1 MKTIALSRLLFVG
14 HVACACGF
22 VNASPPSTASIEI
35 GKHYERAVLK
45 QVVPALRS
53 TNKVGRIY
61 YEASCPPSD
70 LEFPLPFPRVDVL
83 PPLTGAT
90 DVDVVRSIF
99 RQTKE
104 SWFVEKDGIIQIR
117 LGKTPSAILRT
128 RIHRLNL
135 NPIAQFNPS
144 GVIDAI
150 ANSPEV
156 RSAMAELHV
165 DVPQRIYSMILTP
178 PAEGLPHLP
187 PEISNVTM
195 DQALDMV
202 ARTWSGVVLY
212 GACTRIGMYEVSFA
226 DSTHVVGSVGF

>member
-1 MKTIALSRLLFVG
+1 
-14 HVACACGF
+14 
-22 VNASPPSTASIEI
+22 
-35 GKHYERAVLK
+35 
-45 QVVPALRS
+45 
-53 TNKVGRIY
+53 
-61 YEASCPPSD
+61 
-70 LEFPLPFPRVDVL
+70 VDVL

-99 RQTKE
+99 RQTRE
-104 SWFVEKDGIIQIR
+104 SWVVEKVGGIIQIR
-117 LGKTPSAILRT
+117 LGKAPNAILRT

-135 NPIAQFNPS
+135 DPIAQFNPS
-144 GVIDAI
+144 EVMNAI
-150 ANSPEV
+150 VNSPEV
-156 RSAMAELHV
+156 RSAMAEPHV
-165 DVPQRIYSMILTP
+165 DVPQRIYSMILTQ